1 MKIFID
7 AGHNPQGK
15 DTGAEGFGLKEQDV
29 AFHIAKKLSEL
40 LAGAGADT
48 KLSRSA
54 ITDVISYDLNTSLN
68 ARAAMANAINADL
81 FLSIHCNSFALKTP
95 SGTECHVYDKSSSVY
110 GLASEI
116 TNSIC
121 ESLKT
126 KNRGVK
132 ISKGLAVLRKTKM
145 PAILIETAFI
155 SNPSDAEKLRN
166 TEAFALAIFKAIK
179 NHYGLEEKPMNEP
192 EKAKYYVEGTTHIV
206 EIDPRNIFAVET
218 QTNTNKTPYNNFV
231 NSLFF
236 YPGRPAAPNGICVN
250 AGKVLANNATHGKPV
265 STLIVKGADKVEMK
279 RITDITKEDS
289 VWFAVSGYGI
299 YPKITASDEGFI
311 GKFSDVTRTANRP
324 ILGYR
329 KKDNKIVLAVR
340 ANSNAERA
348 YQTAKNLGLDFA
360 ISLDAGGST
369 TLKVNGAFKFK
380 GDGRNL
386 WGGIIWG

>member
-7 AGHNPQGK
+7 QGHNPKGF
-15 DTGAEGFGLKEQDV
+15 DLGAAYNGLKEQDV
-29 AFHIAKKLSEL
+29 TFTIGKL
-40 LAGAGADT
+40 LADRLRRMGIEVKCARE
-48 KLSRSA
+48 SE
-54 ITDVISYDLNTSLN
+54 TDVVGYGVNSSLKE
-68 ARAAMANAINADL
+68 RANMANAFNADL
-81 FLSIHCNSFALKTP
+81 FLSIHCNAFSA
-95 SGTECHVYDKSSSVY
+95 SSANGTESYVYSVGSKAY
-110 GLASEI
+110 PLAEKI
-116 TNSIC
+116 TKAIC
-121 ESLKT
+121 EKLHT

-132 ISKGLAVLRKTKM
+132 TADFVVLKQTKM

-155 SNPSDAEKLRN
+155 SNTSDAEKLRN

-192 EKAKYYVEGTTHIV
+192 EKAKYYIEGTTHIV

-299 YPKITASDEGFI
+299 YPKITATDEGFI

-369 TLKVNGAFKFK
+369 TLKVNGAYKFT

-386 WGGIIWG
+386 WGGIIWS

>member
-29 AFHIAKKLSEL
+29 AFHIAKRLSEL
-40 LAGAGADT
+40 LDGAGADT

-95 SGTECHVYDKSSSVY
+95 SGTECHVYDKTSSVY
-110 GLASEI
+110 GLAGEI
-116 TNSIC
+116 VNSIC

-299 YPKITASDEGFI
+299 YPKITAADEGFI

-369 TLKVNGAFKFK
+369 TLKVTGAFKFK